1 MKTSAIVI
9 FITIVTLI
17 YILINFYIYYRAV
30 QAFPPRSVTGTW
42 FTILFWI
49 IASTFVVARILERT
63 WSCHVTE
70 AITWIGSF
78 WLAYMLYFFLIV
90 LVLDLTRLI
99 DHFFH
104 IYPASFYTDYQK
116 TKLITFWA
124 AIAAVTLV
132 VLVGY
137 INARI
142 PVIRA
147 LDIAILKKVE
157 RFKTLRI
164 TLASDI
170 NMGTIIRKD
179 KTSGLVDRINRTN
192 PDLILFAGDVIDED
206 IAPVIRFNIGASLRQ
221 LKAPLGV
228 YAITGNHEYIGGIGS
243 AVKYLSEHGIRML
256 RDTVEMIGECIYL
269 IGREDRDKQR
279 FTGKSRKSL
288 SELVSGLDPSYP
300 IILLD
305 HQPFHL
311 NQTTRLGIDLSISG
325 HTHHGQLWPFTYITN
340 AIYEISQG
348 YKKIG
353 NTHFYVSCGYGTWGP
368 PVRLG
373 NRPEIV
379 VLNITF
385 N

>member
-1 MKTSAIVI
+1 
-9 FITIVTLI
+9 
-17 YILINFYIYYRAV
+17 
-30 QAFPPRSVTGTW
+30 
-42 FTILFWI
+42 
-49 IASTFVVARILERT
+49 
-63 WSCHVTE
+63 
-70 AITWIGSF
+70 
-78 WLAYMLYFFLIV
+78 
-90 LVLDLTRLI
+90 
-99 DHFFH
+99 
-104 IYPASFYTDYQK
+104 
-116 TKLITFWA
+116 
-124 AIAAVTLV
+124 
-132 VLVGY
+132 
-137 INARI
+137 
-142 PVIRA
+142 
-147 LDIAILKKVE
+147 
-157 RFKTLRI
+157 
-164 TLASDI
+164 
-170 NMGTIIRKD
+170 
-179 KTSGLVDRINRTN
+179 
-192 PDLILFAGDVIDED
+192 
-206 IAPVIRFNIGASLRQ
+206 
-221 LKAPLGV
+221 
-228 YAITGNHEYIGGIGS
+228 
-243 AVKYLSEHGIRML
+243 ML